1 MGSSVLDPYTDKP
14 ESRSCNAGAATT
26 RARETQERS
35 PFAAQGK
42 PFEAQGKPF
51 EAQGKPFEAQGKPF
65 EAQGKPFAAQGKPFA
80 AQGKPFEA
88 QGKQERLCHKRKS
101 GLACGFVF
109 GAEGSQARMVQ
120 AIAAHEMDHQQH
132 EQGSKDHD
140 GRGGLQADLQV
151 ANVRDAPDQQWAE
164 RT

>member
-1 MGSSVLDPYTDKP
+1 MVGGMGSSVLDPYTDKP

-35 PFAAQGK
+35 
-42 PFEAQGKPF
+42 
-51 EAQGKPFEAQGKPF
+51 
-65 EAQGKPFAAQGKPFA
+65 PFA

>member
-1 MGSSVLDPYTDKP
+1 MVGGMGSSVLDPYTDKP

-51 EAQGKPFEAQGKPF
+51 E
-65 EAQGKPFAAQGKPFA
+65 

>member
-1 MGSSVLDPYTDKP
+1 MVGGMGSSVLDPYTDKP

-42 PFEAQGKPF
+42 PFE
-51 EAQGKPFEAQGKPF
+51 
-65 EAQGKPFAAQGKPFA
+65 

>member
-35 PFAAQGK
+35 PFA
-42 PFEAQGKPF
+42 
-51 EAQGKPFEAQGKPF
+51 AQGKPFEAQGKPF